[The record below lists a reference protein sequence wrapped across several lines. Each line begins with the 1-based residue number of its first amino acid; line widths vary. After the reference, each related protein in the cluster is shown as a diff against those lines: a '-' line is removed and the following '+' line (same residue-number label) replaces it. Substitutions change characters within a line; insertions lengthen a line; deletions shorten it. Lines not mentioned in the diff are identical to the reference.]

1 MKNQPYDFAVDWW
14 SFGVLCFE
22 MLMGFPPFQ
31 GETTDA
37 TIKRVLNKSMSV
49 DLENNMFRN
58 NSKQVVSF
66 LNGLMEENSIERLG
80 MPNSS
85 LGNIREHPFFG
96 SKLNWEQ
103 MENFDS
109 CKHFSSLI
117 KVDVTPFPKK
127 TLNLNELRNILPNI
141 DEKLLKTIDQNV
153 FKEFDFFDERF
164 CE

>member
-1 MKNQPYDFAVDWW
+1 
-14 SFGVLCFE
+14 

-49 DLENNMFRN
+49 DMENNMFRN

-66 LNGLMEENSIERLG
+66 LNGLMYEKSVERLG

-85 LGNIREHPFFG
+85 LGNIRDHPFFG
-96 SKLNWEQ
+96 SKLNWQQ
-103 MENFDS
+103 MENFES
-109 CKHFSSLI
+109 CENFSSLI
-117 KVDVTPFPKK
+117 KVDVIPFPKK
-127 TLNLNELRNILPNI
+127 TLNKNEIRSILPNI

-153 FKEFDFFDERF
+153 FRGFDFFDDRF
-164 CE
+164 YV